1 VALAQRLRD
10 ERRLRGWTLD
20 DLAARAGVSK
30 SLLSKIERDQ
40 VSPSLRTL
48 KALADGLELPLAWL
62 LHEDHLEQY
71 IVRKDRRQQFVVPG
85 SEIRREIIAP
95 ALLRQ
100 LTMLIAFLEPGQVS
114 FGHPDAHHGE
124 ECLHV
129 LKGELTANIGG
140 QTTVLAV
147 GDTVYFDARV
157 PHEFRNDGAEETQ
170 VLVALIYPPGPPRL
184 FGNGSAGD
192 SGAQLSAQPSVA
204 GSEAMDGRR
213 QSQSSVGAQPRRRR
227 QKG

>member
-1 VALAQRLRD
+1 VALAERLRD
-10 ERRLRGWTLD
+10 ERRQRGWTLD
-20 DLAARAGVSK
+20 DLAERAGVSK

-71 IVRKDRRQQFVVPG
+71 IVRKDQRQQFVVPG

-100 LTMLIAFLEPGQVS
+100 LTMLIAYLEPGQVS
-114 FGHPDAHHGE
+114 FGRPDAHHGE

-129 LKGELTANIGG
+129 LHGQLNATIGG
-140 QTTVLAV
+140 QTTLLDT
-147 GDTVYFDARV
+147 GDTLYFDARV
-157 PHEFRNDGAEETQ
+157 PHEFRNDGTVEVQ
-170 VLVALIYPPGPPRL
+170 VLVALLYPPGPPRASA
-184 FGNGSAGD
+184 NGSRREE
-192 SGAQLSAQPSVA
+192 GAVVPARGITTKTGVTDGPRPGRSVLGRA
-204 GSEAMDGRR
+204 PRVRR
-213 QSQSSVGAQPRRRR
+213 QQG
-227 QKG
+227 